1 MLTLKIKVIG
11 YELELDRVSS
21 FEFIWDLPFCLKNL
35 LRRNIVERLMN
46 YCIFQILK
54 LWLNEN

>member
-11 YELELDRVSS
+11 YELEFDRVSS

-35 LRRNIVERLMN
+35 FIAKE
-46 YCIFQILK
+46 YCRETDELLYISNFETLVK
-54 LWLNEN
+54 